1 MREIRFRG
9 RCEKE
14 SRFAGQWVEG
24 SLIQCEDG
32 VTLIQRAFS
41 DNCKITYHVE
51 PDTVCQF
58 TGLKDCEGKEVW
70 EEDIV
75 EFETYDLYK
84 GIVERKAIIGYTG
97 SGFFAI
103 VDDIPYPLN
112 SKCIKVIGNKFD
124 KEK

>member
-58 TGLKDCEGKEVW
+58 TGLKDYNGKDLYEG
-70 EEDIV
+70 DIV
-75 EFETYDLYK
+75 SFSDSENLVIWDNGLCSFLLV
-84 GIVERKAIIGYTG
+84 GVECNSYYIHC
-97 SGFFAI
+97 
-103 VDDIPYPLN
+103 DILDSSPFY
-112 SKCIKVIGNKFD
+112 IIGNKFD
-124 KEK
+124 KKE

>member
-70 EEDIV
+70 EGDIL
-75 EFETYDLYK
+75 EGNHK
-84 GIVERKAIIGYTG
+84 GEIYFYQGAFLIRSIDNNAMLSLSNYTTWSGKIV
-97 SGFFAI
+97 
-103 VDDIPYPLN
+103 
-112 SKCIKVIGNKFD
+112 CKVVGNKFD